1 MQKLTPNPFDEIAQR
16 LDSIELLLI
25 EIRQGTTKTSVPNQS
40 KYLKANEAAKY
51 LRLSLQSLYRLT
63 STEQIPFTKKHK
75 ALLFKVDDLDKWLGS
90 GKTISN
96 S

>member
-1 MQKLTPNPFDEIAQR
+1 MAQIIPNPFTEISQR
-16 LDSIELLLI
+16 LEAIELLLI
-25 EIRQGTTKTSVPNQS
+25 EIRHGNRPVQPSES
-40 KYLKANEAAKY
+40 KYLKAKEASKY

-75 ALLFKVDDLDKWLGS
+75 ALLFKTEDLDRWLAS